1 LNAAGSYRGI
11 LGIDLAEI
19 QCSATPRLSLKR
31 DEVDARRRKPVMKEL
46 RRILV
51 AILIGTTISVG
62 AFAQKNDNRPP
73 KEQPKVVDKEKE
85 KPPRATTTRIT
96 IREGNPD
103 DFFSRVPGRIGGPL
117 GLRPVPCMGLIVFRL

>member
-1 LNAAGSYRGI
+1 
-11 LGIDLAEI
+11 
-19 QCSATPRLSLKR
+19 
-31 DEVDARRRKPVMKEL
+31 MKEL

-85 KPPRATTTRIT
+85 KPPPSNNNQNNNKR
-96 IREGNPD
+96 GKP
-103 DFFSRVPGRIGGPL
+103 
-117 GLRPVPCMGLIVFRL
+117 